1 MELITDPAPQDLT
14 GVIRLTTE
22 AYEDETSTLQTF
34 LPNLHINDTVAR
46 VRDVVATKA
55 DAAEVRSFDAEAPIG
70 KAAEKTRGITFD
82 MPPISQKL
90 RVSEADQLRG
100 IADGAMTDKIN
111 RRGKQLGEAIADRAE
126 LFRGEVLT
134 TGKIHVD
141 GENGV
146 YADVDFGR
154 DESMQPVAEDSWE
167 GADAKHLTMI
177 EQWLEDYSDFNGVE
191 ASTMVLSKTAL
202 RYLVKSKEIKGAITD
217 TPSKTRITPA
227 MVRGL
232 LTDYGI
238 DQVIT
243 YDRQIQVGGRAV
255 RPLPKGRVLFLPSGA
270 DMQVG
275 RTVFGTTVEAVD
287 PAYGYGIA
295 PEDAPGIV
303 IGAWRQQDPAGVW
316 VRGNSIA
323 APVLANPDLA
333 MSVNITGA
341 VDSDEA

>member
-22 AYEDETSTLQTF
+22 AYEDETSTLASF

-82 MPPISQKL
+82 LPPISQKL
-90 RVSEADQLRG
+90 RVSEAEQIRS
-100 IADGAMTDKIN
+100 IADGALTDKIN
-111 RRGKQLGEAIADRAE
+111 RRGKQVGEAIADRAE

-134 TGKIHVD
+134 TGKIHVA

-154 DESMQPVAEDSWE
+154 DESMAPVAEDSWE
-167 GADAKHLTMI
+167 SPDAKHLSMI
-177 EQWLEDYSDFNGVE
+177 EQWLEDYSDLNGME
-191 ASTMVLSKTAL
+191 ATTMVLSKTAL
-202 RYLVKSKEIKGAITD
+202 RFLVKSKEIRGAITD
-217 TPSKTRITPA
+217 TPSKTRITPE

-232 LTDYGI
+232 LTDFGV

-243 YDRQIQVGGRAV
+243 YDRQIQVQGQSV
-255 RPLPKGRVLFLPSGA
+255 RPLPKDRVLFLPSAIDG
-270 DMQVG
+270 QIG

-287 PAYGYGIA
+287 PSFGYGIA

-303 IGAWRQQDPAGVW
+303 VGAWRQHDPAGVW

-333 MSVNITGA
+333 MSANISGQ
-341 VDSDEA
+341 